1 MSAIIA
7 IAALLVSLCS
17 LLFSFFSWKR
27 SSRPIVT
34 AAVQTH
40 KSGNQAIT
48 YNLVILN
55 SGTIPAKNVR
65 IKAAPDSLEQALGTD
80 ATPENKERWL
90 ACFGRT
96 VLLLQRGESIRCA
109 FGTTRLNNAGFW
121 KHKAVI
127 PITITYEDWFGWKYT
142 DKQKIQITGSDSFT
156 DYYWATDE

>member
-80 ATPENKERWL
+80 ATPE
-90 ACFGRT
+90 
-96 VLLLQRGESIRCA
+96 IRNVGSPALVGQFFFCS
-109 FGTTRLNNAGFW
+109 AGSRSGV
-121 KHKAVI
+121 HLV
-127 PITITYEDWFGWKYT
+127 PPG
-142 DKQKIQITGSDSFT
+142 
-156 DYYWATDE
+156 